1 MILIFLNWICDQQTA
16 VMRVIGDAAAGM
28 LP

>member
-1 MILIFLNWICDQQTA
+1 MIADFPELDLHQQTA
-16 VMRVIGDAAAGM
+16 VMRVIGDAAARM